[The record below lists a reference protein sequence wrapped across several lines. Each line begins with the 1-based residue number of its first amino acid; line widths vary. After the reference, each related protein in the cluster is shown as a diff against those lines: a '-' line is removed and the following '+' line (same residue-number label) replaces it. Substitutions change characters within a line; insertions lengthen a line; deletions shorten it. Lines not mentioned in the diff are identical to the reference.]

1 MIIAG
6 LDPTDLVSLALAM
19 FATGLIAGVI
29 AGLLGVGGGIVVVPV
44 LEIMLRYAGV
54 PLEWRM
60 HVAVATSLATIIPT
74 AISSSRAHHA
84 RGAVDW
90 QVVRSW
96 AVPMLAGS
104 LAGSVL
110 AAHAKSSVLS
120 AIFGFVALA
129 VAIKMFLP
137 LDHLRLGDKVPRG
150 VAGGVVSATI
160 GGVSAMM
167 GIGGGTLSVPTMT
180 LTGAAVHRAVGTA
193 AFLGLLISVPGTLGY
208 LFATPPAVL
217 PWGTIG
223 LVSLVGFAVIAP
235 ASFIT
240 APLGARIA
248 HRLSKRHLSAAFG
261 AFLLIVA
268 VRMLYRTY
276 ILE

>member
-1 MIIAG
+1 M
-6 LDPTDLVSLALAM
+6 DLVSLALVM
-19 FATGLIAGVI
+19 FGTGLIGGVL
-29 AGLLGVGGGIVVVPV
+29 AGLLGVGGGIVIVPV
-44 LEIMLRYAGV
+44 LELMLRYTDV
-54 PLEWRM
+54 PPEWRM

-90 QVVRSW
+90 QVVRAW
-96 AVPMLAGS
+96 AGPIFLGS
-104 LAGSVL
+104 LAGSIV
-110 AAHAKSSVLS
+110 AAQVESSVLS
-120 AIFGFVALA
+120 AVFGFVALV

-137 LDHLRLGDKVPRG
+137 LDHVRLTANVPRG
-150 VAGGVVSATI
+150 LAGGVLSAII
-160 GGVSAMM
+160 GVTSAMM
-167 GIGGGTLSVPTMT
+167 GIGGGTLSVPIMT
-180 LTGAAVHRAVGTA
+180 LTGATVHRAVGTA
-193 AFLGLLISVPGTLGY
+193 AFLGLLVSVPGTVGY
-208 LFATPPAVL
+208 LVADPPVTL

-248 HRLSKRHLSAAFG
+248 HRLSKRQLSAAFG

-268 VRMLYRTY
+268 LRMLYRTFV
-276 ILE
+276 LE